1 MIPAGRTVADALAQV
16 LDNWGLEALFGV
28 SGANIEDLHDAVHRL
43 DGGLRSIAARSENGA
58 AFMADA
64 HARIHGTL
72 GLCCA
77 TSGGGMM
84 NLAVGVAESRQ
95 SGVPVLAIVGQV
107 PTALE
112 GVGGFQDSSG
122 LGDVVDA
129 EALWAA
135 IAKDVCVL
143 RSGHV
148 FWTVLRRL
156 VSAAVNGRQGPSV
169 LLVPKDVFSHPVP
182 AQPNDWPRSPMALR
196 TPLPP
201 STGMLQDV
209 VGALQSARRPVI
221 VAGPGVRRAG
231 ASASLLSFAEHTS
244 IPVVTTMEDTGAFPG
259 DHPLAMGIIGTAGH
273 PSAHRYLNDHADLVL
288 VLGSALEIMV
298 RAPIRATLDHARII
312 VVDPAPQ
319 RAAAALPQ
327 SDVHC
332 ADLDLAL
339 QALCLRTDLAA
350 VGPGRPTDYRVT
362 RFLPSVVE
370 SHQDVALAD
379 GDLLQSEAIQM
390 LAERALPRAGHLL
403 FDAGNCAASALH
415 YMTTPQQLTTTI
427 ALGMGGMGY
436 AVAGAVGAQLGAADG
451 ERTVVLCGDGAFLML
466 GMELHTAVELGL
478 PILFVVFN
486 NAGHGMC
493 VTRQQRFFGGR
504 VEASRYPAASFVEI
518 ARGLAG
524 HRSMWAGAAATP
536 VELDAAL
543 DSLEAWD
550 GQGPALLELVI
561 QREEMPPFT
570 PFLPA
575 DAPEGDLP
583 TPSFARASTARGSFQ
598 PNAA

>member
-1 MIPAGRTVADALAQV
+1 MIPAEMTVADALAHA
-16 LDNWGLEALFGV
+16 LDDWGLEALYGV

-43 DGGLRSIAARSENGA
+43 NGGLRSVAARSENGA

-64 HARIHGTL
+64 HARIHRTL

-95 SGVPVLAIVGQV
+95 SGVPLLAIVGQV
-107 PTALE
+107 PTRLE

-129 EALWAA
+129 EGLWSA
-135 IAKDVCVL
+135 IAKDVSVL
-143 RSGHV
+143 RSGEV

-156 VSAAVNGRQGPSV
+156 VSSAVNGRQGPSV
-169 LLVPKDVFSHPVP
+169 LLVPKDIFSHRVP
-182 AQPNDWPRSPMALR
+182 ARPSDWPASPMDLRAALAPSRASLIEVSRALR
-196 TPLPP
+196 
-201 STGMLQDV
+201 
-209 VGALQSARRPVI
+209 AARNPVI
-221 VAGPGVRRAG
+221 VAGPGVQRAG
-231 ASASLLSFAEHTS
+231 ARDGMIALAEHAGV
-244 IPVVTTMEDTGAFPG
+244 PVVTTMEDPSAFPIE
-259 DHPLAMGIIGTAGH
+259 HPLALGIIGTAGH
-273 PSAHRYLNDHADLVL
+273 PSAHLHLNGSVDLLL
-288 VLGSALEIMV
+288 VFGSALEIMV
-298 RAPIRATLDHARII
+298 RAPIGPTLERARIV

-319 RAAAALPQ
+319 RAAASLPDSAVYQ
-327 SDVHC
+327 
-332 ADLDLAL
+332 ADLNLMVEGLAQRDEL
-339 QALCLRTDLAA
+339 TG
-350 VGPGRPTDYRVT
+350 VGPGRPSGYRLT
-362 RFLPSVVE
+362 RFLPTVIEEHRDVVHPE
-370 SHQDVALAD
+370 
-379 GDLLQSEAIQM
+379 GDLLQSEAITM
-390 LAERALPRAGHLL
+390 IANRALPESGHLL

-415 YMTTPQQLTTTI
+415 YMSTPRGLTHTI

-436 AVAGAVGAQLGAADG
+436 AVAGAIGAQLGAAPGD
-451 ERTVVLCGDGAFLML
+451 RTVVLCGDGAFLML

-524 HRSMWAGAAATP
+524 NQPMWAGAAATP
-536 VELDAAL
+536 VELEAAL
-543 DSLEAWD
+543 DSLADWD
-550 GQGPALLELVI
+550 AQGPALLELVI

-570 PFLPA
+570 PFLEA
-575 DAPEGDLP
+575 DAPVGDL
-583 TPSFARASTARGSFQ
+583 TMPSLPASTRIS
-598 PNAA
+598 AA

>member
-1 MIPAGRTVADALAQV
+1 MNTPVLTVADALAQAF
-16 LDNWGLEALFGV
+16 DAWGLKALYGV

-43 DGGLRSIAARSENGA
+43 DGGLRSVAARSENGA

-64 HARIHGTL
+64 HARIHGSL

-107 PTALE
+107 PTRLE

-129 EALWAA
+129 EALWGA
-135 IAKDVCVL
+135 IAKDVAVL
-143 RSGHV
+143 RSGSL
-148 FWTVLRRL
+148 FWTTLRRL

-169 LLVPKDVFSHPVP
+169 LLVPKDIFSHPVP
-182 AQPNDWPRSPMALR
+182 PRPSDWPTSPKALR
-196 TPLPP
+196 TALPP
-201 STGMLQDV
+201 SPATLSELSR
-209 VGALQSARRPVI
+209 AIRSARNPVI
-221 VAGPGVRRAG
+221 IAGPGIQRDG
-231 ASASLLSFAEHTS
+231 ALEGIITLAEHAS
-244 IPVVTTMEDTGAFPG
+244 VPVITTMEDPSAFPST
-259 DHPLAMGIIGTAGH
+259 HPLALGMIGTAGH
-273 PSAHRYLNDHADLVL
+273 PSAHQYLNRSADLLL

-298 RAPIRATLDHARII
+298 RAPISDALDRARVI

-319 RAAAALPQ
+319 RAAAAMPH
-327 SDVHC
+327 SDIFC
-332 ADLDLAL
+332 ADLGLLIDALSMRADLA
-339 QALCLRTDLAA
+339 R
-350 VGPGRPTDYRVT
+350 VGPGRPQGYQVT
-362 RFLPSVVE
+362 RFLPTVVE
-370 SHQDVALAD
+370 EHRDVIYPD
-379 GDLLQSEAIQM
+379 GDLLQSEAIHM
-390 LAERALPRAGHLL
+390 IASRALPPSGHLL

-415 YMTTPQQLTTTI
+415 YLSTPSGLTTTI

-436 AVAGAVGAQLGAADG
+436 AVAGAIGAQLGASAGD
-451 ERTVVLCGDGAFLML
+451 RTVVLCGDGAFLML

-493 VTRQQRFFGGR
+493 VTRQQRFFEGR

-524 HRSMWAGAAATP
+524 RRSMWAGAAATTL
-536 VELDAAL
+536 ELDAAL
-543 DSLEAWD
+543 DSLADWD
-550 GQGPALLELVI
+550 GAGPALLEIVI
-561 QREEMPPFT
+561 RREEMPPFT

-575 DAPEGDLP
+575 DAPVGNLTM
-583 TPSFARASTARGSFQ
+583 TPFSASSRPS
-598 PNAA
+598 AA